1 MKAGDL
7 APNFILK
14 DENGNDFELYKNLNK
29 YLLLA
34 FYPKDDTP
42 VCSTQ
47 LSEYNDNLDDFIK
60 NDVNVVGISTDS
72 VQSHSKFCGKLK
84 LNFPLLADDEKKVSK
99 QFDAIN
105 FLGMNKRSLV
115 LIGTDKRILW
125 TDSTLPVTYIK
136 TVEILQKVKDLNM
149 KEMT

>member
-7 APNFILK
+7 VPNFILK
-14 DENGNDFELYKNLNK
+14 DGNGNDFELYKNLHK
-29 YLLLA
+29 ILLLA
-34 FYPKDDTP
+34 FYPKDNTP

-84 LNFPLLADDEKKVSK
+84 LNFPLLADYEKKVSK

-105 FLGMNKRSLV
+105 FLGMNKRLLV